1 MEETGKGSNA
11 FLKIYIIKKR
21 RSFKKKSVFATVTIL
36 KIAT

>member
-21 RSFKKKSVFATVTIL
+21 SFKKKSVFATVTIL